1 MGLAGIYTDVFP
13 ALKEDREFFGLVDSE
28 GTTLQAMYDSERDT
42 YWFEVPRPDLG
53 GSYGA
58 DLSFDAAMDLIKS
71 LDGTLPLEGFDGFEF
86 QSWG

>member
-1 MGLAGIYTDVFP
+1 
-13 ALKEDREFFGLVDSE
+13 
-28 GTTLQAMYDSERDT
+28 MYDSERDT